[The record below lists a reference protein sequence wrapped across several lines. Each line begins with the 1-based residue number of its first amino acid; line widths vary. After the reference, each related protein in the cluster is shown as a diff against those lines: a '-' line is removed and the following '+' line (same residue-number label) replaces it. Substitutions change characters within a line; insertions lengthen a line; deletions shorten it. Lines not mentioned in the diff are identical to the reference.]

1 MDNITPLLSTLDT
14 RLDSPSWPKLTLD
27 LIRSYSIY
35 LDLPSSL
42 AASNTHYSSSA
53 MAIPDYTPFLT
64 HLDVVL
70 SIYDKAIPMK
80 AHGRPYLPTPTAV
93 ELDPEILIPPIKPLQ
108 PISSQSVPD
117 STPSTHPIAQ
127 KAEPTPA
134 PSTHVP
140 LPPTASIPI
149 PTYTG
154 PSDWLTDSI
163 LRSLGVVV
171 RRMQGAEAFV
181 PSSGHPISN
190 SRPNSENGYVNG
202 VGTGSV
208 SLTNGT
214 GGGVSRSGSMSA
226 RRAAQGLAT
235 PGRHTVHSAA
245 PSPTSA
251 STVLPGATNGIQEH
265 ASKAK
270 GVSANS
276 TAESKTTMAS
286 PFSPIVLGENGEN
299 TVRTNSTGEW
309 VFLVLA
315 LFFSPYSNVFFSL
328 LFSSD
333 LSFRV
338 ILGAWERGTSL
349 GFLPLRFS
357 LVSCSA
363 SYLHEFK
370 SRTRPDAYY
379 VLSLLH

>member
-1 MDNITPLLSTLDT
+1 
-14 RLDSPSWPKLTLD
+14 
-27 LIRSYSIY
+27 
-35 LDLPSSL
+35 
-42 AASNTHYSSSA
+42 

-70 SIYDKAIPMK
+70 SIYDKAIPPK
-80 AHGRPYLPTPTAV
+80 AHARPYLPTPAAV

-149 PTYTG
+149 PPYTG

-181 PSSGHPISN
+181 ASLGHSISN
-190 SRPNSENGYVNG
+190 SHENGYVNG
-202 VGTGSV
+202 GGTGSAV
-208 SLTNGT
+208 SLTNGI
-214 GGGVSRSGSMSA
+214 GAGVSRSGSMSA

-276 TAESKTTMAS
+276 TAESKTTMTS

-309 VFLVLA
+309 VFLCWLCFFRRTPTFSSLYYFHPISVFALFWALGNVGPHWAFCLYDSLWSLA
-315 LFFSPYSNVFFSL
+315 LLFTCMNSRAVHNLMLITSSPFFISSVLEVDRSIRIWIRPFRLRNRYRFFGSP
-328 LFSSD
+328 
-333 LSFRV
+333 
-338 ILGAWERGTSL
+338 
-349 GFLPLRFS
+349 
-357 LVSCSA
+357 
-363 SYLHEFK
+363 
-370 SRTRPDAYY
+370 
-379 VLSLLH
+379 